1 MFQMK
6 WHVFSTTLE
15 QRLWS
20 REFHVELLG
29 EVSVSNFVNGVI
41 IPLEYISRKYFE
53 VKLTA
58 PD

>member
-1 MFQMK
+1 M
-6 WHVFSTTLE
+6 
-15 QRLWS
+15 
-20 REFHVELLG
+20 ELLG